1 MLGSRGKAPAT
12 FSYNIAVAQ
21 SRAGQ
26 PDAALETARSLRAE
40 LARRGASSF
49 PELDLVEA
57 TALYRTGKK
66 AQADAVAARVQTS
79 GDADAAS
86 RASFLRGLIADD
98 TGDVQGLKAARRA
111 LGTAA
116 SGEQQADAAEL
127 DARLLLRTGNAAAA
141 KVQAESTAEK
151 RRELLDYRRV
161 ARALALA
168 AASLSAPA
176 TRAGAAG
183 LSPRWPQRGGPGRR
197 SECALVVALGLDVHE
212 VTIAVAIADSG
223 SRGARTR
230 RGVEEEARRRR
241 CRI

>member
-1 MLGSRGKAPAT
+1 LLGSRGKAPAT
-12 FSYNIAVAQ
+12 FSYNIDVAQ

-40 LARRGASSF
+40 LAPRGASSF

-57 TALYRTGKK
+57 TAVYRTGNK

-98 TGDVQGLKAARRA
+98 TGDVQGLTAARRA
-111 LGTAA
+111 LETAA

-141 KVQAESTAEK
+141 RVQA
-151 RRELLDYRRV
+151 
-161 ARALALA
+161 ARALALVA
-168 AASLSAPA
+168 GSAQ
-176 TRAGAAG
+176 RAGDPAG
-183 LSPRWPQRGGPGRR
+183 AGGSLSPRWP
-197 SECALVVALGLDVHE
+197 
-212 VTIAVAIADSG
+212 
-223 SRGARTR
+223 
-230 RGVEEEARRRR
+230 
-241 CRI
+241 

>member
-1 MLGSRGKAPAT
+1 MGGACCSHDGAERPQTPSTTRPHPLSDWIAKALPLLGSRGKAPAT

-98 TGDVQGLKAARRA
+98 TGDVQPRVRWP
-111 LGTAA
+111 
-116 SGEQQADAAEL
+116 S
-127 DARLLLRTGNAAAA
+127 LRGP
-141 KVQAESTAEK
+141 
-151 RRELLDYRRV
+151 
-161 ARALALA
+161 
-168 AASLSAPA
+168 LSAPA
-176 TRAGAAG
+176 TRPGPAG
-183 LSPRWPQRGGPGRR
+183 LYLRAGRSATAQGDAANARLWLHEAMASSTDPTLLRAAQQVFGGYRWY
-197 SECALVVALGLDVHE
+197 SL
-212 VTIAVAIADSG
+212 
-223 SRGARTR
+223 
-230 RGVEEEARRRR
+230 
-241 CRI
+241 